1 MYDYNKKQK
10 TTKDGLI
17 VIDAHLF
24 NCIVRASLQN
34 ASCIVKHVVALY
46 NEAYD
51 SRKDTIIMR
60 KGTIIGLAVA
70 VAVVVVAAGILVG
83 ISSYNRSIESKE
95 ESGSQAVERAI
106 TSVSGNTIN
115 VGYVAFGLDGLG
127 KVLRVGLI
135 AEDTPTTDQI
145 RSILKA
151 IRASYP
157 DDAAYLSLSI
167 VDAQGELI
175 DVGDRLREI
184 GVDEKDIVNGYE
196 LSIRSSGLHLLKL

>member
-1 MYDYNKKQK
+1 
-10 TTKDGLI
+10 
-17 VIDAHLF
+17 
-24 NCIVRASLQN
+24 
-34 ASCIVKHVVALY
+34 VVALY

-83 ISSYNRSIESKE
+83 ISSYNRSVEGKE
-95 ESGSQAVERAI
+95 ESGSQAVEQAI

-115 VGYVAFGLDGLG
+115 IGYVEFGPDGLS
-127 KVLRVGLI
+127 KVLRVGLV
-135 AEDTPTTDQI
+135 AEDTPTADQI
-145 RSILKA
+145 RPILKA

-157 DDAAYLSLSI
+157 DDTAYLSLSI

-175 DVGDRLREI
+175 DMGDQLREI

-196 LSIRSSGLHLLKL
+196 LSIRSSGLQQLKL